1 MIFGS
6 IIIFSPIQDFP
17 YSFLLNSAAEPDRQQ
32 PISFAPD
39 IQAFRFLLSSQNLSG
54 NSFLTDWLCLA
65 LFFRR
70 LQSLKFP

>member
-32 PISFAPD
+32 NISFAPD
-39 IQAFRFLLSSQNLSG
+39 IQASRLPK
-54 NSFLTDWLCLA
+54 LA
-65 LFFRR
+65 LFGFVW
-70 LQSLKFP
+70 LCFFAAPKQSNLYKPLSVLT